1 MLQLVTGRSGSGKT
15 EYVRGLLGGLAQAGE
30 DHLLLLVPE
39 QYSFDTER
47 AMLQR
52 FGNRDAQRVEVLSF
66 TRLADFVFRDLGG
79 NAGLIADE
87 GTRLILMLRA
97 MDTVAD
103 KLEHYRKYTDDVRLA
118 KELLSVF
125 REVRQS
131 GAALRKLEEAAGQVE
146 SPILSRKL
154 NELFL
159 IFDAYDALFRQR
171 YSDEEMQLEK
181 LCRALDEH
189 RALEGYTLGIDGFKS
204 FTGRELALLGRI
216 LSQAKDVYVTLCT
229 DGPSPSMIF
238 HSVNETKRRLE
249 RMAKERGVPV
259 RLVPAEESGV
269 RSGQR
274 FLAPELA
281 YLEEHLFYP
290 GAPVYE
296 DEAGHITLC
305 ESPTLFD
312 ECEWIAATA
321 RKLLREEGLRARDI
335 AVIVRNEEDYRKE
348 LLAAFRRYDL
358 PFFDDARQP
367 VEHQP
372 LVVLCRAVLTLLA
385 AGFTSENL
393 LQYMKTGLAGVT
405 AAETDE
411 LENYVFT
418 WDLKGRDW
426 QQDFTWN
433 PFGLDAAFRSDAEVE
448 EALGLLNETRK
459 RVIGPLLRLRREVK
473 DAGYRE
479 VGEAFYRFLTGTGV
493 PERLKEYAIL
503 LDTDGLPELAGEQD
517 RVWDVVIS
525 VIDRL
530 TAVYGDTPCPSMKT
544 YADAFY
550 AILSM
555 TDLGNIPQG
564 LDEITVASADR
575 VRLSSPDTVFV
586 AGLEEGVFPAVV
598 GQSGLFTLRERAG
611 LREQGLELSFP
622 EDLRA
627 SEERFIAYSAVTAPR
642 QRLYLSW
649 HRLDAAGGS
658 HFPSELF
665 LQAKALFTEIDEE
678 TGEEMIHCKAVQ
690 SDALPVEY
698 YAETED
704 AAFHAYADRR
714 KAGLSGELRSLE
726 QALLEQDTDGLWAG
740 KLSGLERALGPHV
753 YRIDDPAVAT
763 ELFRKDMG
771 LSASR
776 VDSYYHCAFQYF
788 CRYGLNAEPRRKA
801 TLGANHY
808 GTIIHYVLEQLLK
821 ESDKETFVGL
831 SEDALRA
838 RVDHWMAV
846 YADGDLG
853 GLDDKTTR
861 FRYLYDRLKLTLY
874 EVAGRLQDELRVSDF
889 VPTDFELG
897 IGKEDAD
904 VSPYTLDLPDGGT
917 LSIWGSVDRVDLCE
931 RDGKTYVR
939 VVDYKSGGKE
949 FELSDVLFG
958 LNLQM
963 LLYLFTIEENGRG
976 RYADT
981 VPAGILYYPAKRTGG
996 TVAARE
1002 TPPEEAD
1009 LQNRGRD
1016 AQNGLLLDDP
1026 AVLDAMEHDLEGRF
1040 LPVRWKRPKDGE
1052 PVLTPEKS
1060 LASLAELGQLRK
1072 RIDFLLRKMATDLH
1086 GGYIAACPAEQNGHL
1101 PCEYCDYY
1109 AVCRPEDPETRVI
1122 ESYTRDELRAELEK
1136 EVSGDA

>member
-15 EYVRGLLGGLAQAGE
+15 EYVRGLLGGLAQQGE
-30 DHLLLLVPE
+30 DRLLLLVPE
-39 QYSFDTER
+39 QFSFDTER

-52 FGNRDAQRVEVLSF
+52 FGNRDAQNVEVLSF
-66 TRLADFVFRDLGG
+66 TRLADFVFRDIGG

-87 GTRLILMLRA
+87 GTKLILMLRA
-97 MDTVAD
+97 MDAVAD
-103 KLEHYRKYTDDVRLA
+103 RLEHYKKYTNDVRLA
-118 KELLSVF
+118 KELLAVF

-131 GAALRKLEEAAGQVE
+131 GAALQKLTDAAGQVE

-159 IFDAYDALFRQR
+159 IFDVYDALFRQR
-171 YSDEEMQLEK
+171 YLDEETQLEK
-181 LCRALDEH
+181 LCAALDDN
-189 RALEGYTLGIDGFKS
+189 RVLAGYTIAIDGFKS

-249 RMAKERGVPV
+249 RMAKERDISV
-259 RLVPAEESGV
+259 RLVPQEESGI
-269 RSGQR
+269 RSGRR
-274 FLAPELA
+274 FLVPELA

-290 GAPVYE
+290 GAPAYE
-296 DEAGHITLC
+296 EEAGHITLC

-312 ECEWIAATA
+312 ECEWIAATS

-335 AVIVRNEEDYRKE
+335 AVVVRNEEDYRKE
-348 LLAAFRRYDL
+348 LVAAFRRYDL

-372 LVVLCRAVLTLLA
+372 LVVLCRAVLTLLS

-411 LENYVFT
+411 LENYVFL

-426 QQDFTWN
+426 HQEFTLN
-433 PFGLDAAFRSDAEVE
+433 PFGLDAGARKDVEVE
-448 EALGLLNETRK
+448 EALGLLNDTRR
-459 RVIGPLLRLRREVK
+459 RVIAPLQKLRRNVK
-473 DAGYRE
+473 DARYGE
-479 VGEAFYRFLTGTGV
+479 VGEAFYRFLTETRV
-493 PERLKEYAIL
+493 PERLRDYAVL
-503 LDTDGLPELAGEQD
+503 LNENGLPELAGEQD

-530 TAVYGDTPCPSMKT
+530 TSVYGEEPCPSMKV

-555 TDLGNIPQG
+555 TDLGSIPQG
-564 LDEITVASADR
+564 LDEITISSADR

-586 AGLEEGVFPAVV
+586 AGLEEGVFPAVI
-598 GQSGLFTLRERAG
+598 GQSGLFTMKERAS
-611 LREQGLELSFP
+611 LRALGLELSFP

-665 LQAKALFTEIDEE
+665 LQAEALFPKPPVRTDE
-678 TGEEMIHCKAVQ
+678 
-690 SDALPVEY
+690 LPAEY
-698 YAETED
+698 FAETED
-704 AAFHAYADRR
+704 SAFHAYADRR
-714 KAGLSGELRSLE
+714 KDGRSSELLNVE
-726 QALLEQDTDGLWAG
+726 EALRRADEDGRWAA
-740 KLSGLERALGPHV
+740 KFESLERALGPHT
-753 YRIDDPAVAT
+753 YRIDNKEIAT

-776 VDSYYHCAFQYF
+776 VDNYYHCAFQYF

-801 TLGANHY
+801 TLGANNY

-821 ESDKETFVGL
+821 ESDKETFTGL
-831 SEDALRA
+831 SPDALKK

-846 YADGDLG
+846 YAETELG

-874 EVAGRLQDELRVSDF
+874 DVAERLQEELRLSDF

-897 IGKEDAD
+897 IGKEDAE
-904 VSPYTLDLPDGGT
+904 VAPYTLDLPDGGS

-931 RDGKTYVR
+931 KDGRTYVR
-939 VVDYKSGGKE
+939 VIDYKSGGKE
-949 FELSDVLFG
+949 FELSDVLYG

-963 LLYLFTIEENGRG
+963 LLYLFTIEQNGSG
-976 RYADT
+976 KYADT
-981 VPAGILYYPAKRTGG
+981 VPAGILYYPAKRTNGS
-996 TVAARE
+996 VAARE
-1002 TPPEEAD
+1002 TPPEEAT
-1009 LQNRGRD
+1009 LQNTGRD
-1016 AQNGLLLDDP
+1016 AQNGLLLADP
-1026 AVLDAMEHDLEGRF
+1026 GVLDAMEHDLGGRF
-1040 LPVRWKRPKDGE
+1040 LPVRWKRSKDGDA
-1052 PVLTPEKS
+1052 VLTPEKS
-1060 LASLAELGQLRK
+1060 LASLEELGQLRR

-1086 GGYIAACPAEQNGHL
+1086 EGYIAACPSEQKGHL

-1122 ESYTRDELRAELEK
+1122 EAFPRDELRAELAK
-1136 EVSGDA
+1136 EVSADGETDRMES